1 MILDEIFNNFY
12 EIDKLTDLGYIYKHN
27 ENMINYKCIG
37 KKLKN
42 LWDSYSHIDVYFE
55 GAPIIACYI
64 NDFIEL
70 LDAGSI
76 YATYHI
82 ANPSQL
88 LLRKVFEVY
97 ISLKYILMDDTQR
110 KVFAYSIFNTQKS
123 QLGKESSMDNVYENF
138 DEYKK
143 MVDYYHEKKKFQQW
157 YHLYT
162 SYLKSESDNINVITT
177 FRTLFDYVETK
188 NEELYGA
195 TIDKE
200 LYKGVYKPSSAYI
213 HNERL
218 TSHLEYLR
226 DDNKK
231 VMVIKPIRDK
241 RKSINVHQCLLMVMR
256 ESVKVLE
263 AHLCTLHKR

>member
-1 MILDEIFNNFY
+1 M
-12 EIDKLTDLGYIYKHN
+12 
-27 ENMINYKCIG
+27 
-37 KKLKN
+37 
-42 LWDSYSHIDVYFE
+42 
-55 GAPIIACYI
+55 
-64 NDFIEL
+64 
-70 LDAGSI
+70 
-76 YATYHI
+76 
-82 ANPSQL
+82 
-88 LLRKVFEVY
+88 
-97 ISLKYILMDDTQR
+97 
-110 KVFAYSIFNTQKS
+110 
-123 QLGKESSMDNVYENF
+123 
-138 DEYKK
+138 
-143 MVDYYHEKKKFQQW
+143 
-157 YHLYT
+157 
-162 SYLKSESDNINVITT
+162 
-177 FRTLFDYVETK
+177 
-188 NEELYGA
+188 YGA